1 MTIGQAKLDPMQRL
15 AAAIIMQAALDAR
28 AGDIGALAWL
38 KSDQA
43 LELVDFIGMDWLTVQ
58 RWTKAA
64 AANRING
71 PKTDICPT

>member
-28 AGDIGALAWL
+28 DGDIGALAWL

-43 LELVDFIGMDWLTVQ
+43 LELVDFIGMDWWIVQ
-58 RWTKAA
+58 RWAQSQAA
-64 AANRING
+64 
-71 PKTDICPT
+71 PTTV

>member
-43 LELVDFIGMDWLTVQ
+43 LELVDFIGMDWWIVQ
-58 RWTKAA
+58 RWAQSQAA
-64 AANRING
+64 
-71 PKTDICPT
+71 PTTV